1 MLIER
6 FCNVGLSSL
15 SQRPHGH
22 FFKSV
27 VVDEPDDAA
36 AIASAKQLVDGH
48 GSETGKSQ
56 NLSKSKNNSEQFRR
70 SFVLN

>member
-15 SQRPHGH
+15 SHRPHGH

-48 GSETGKSQ
+48 DVELWQRDRKIA
-56 NLSKSKNNSEQFRR
+56 KFEQKQK
-70 SFVLN
+70 

>member
-1 MLIER
+1 MSDYRAYLI
-6 FCNVGLSSL
+6 GPTAIS
-15 SQRPHGH
+15 
-22 FFKSV
+22 FKSV

-48 GSETGKSQ
+48 DVSYGSETGKSQ